1 MLVRWFCLFLLAAV
15 SAPALAATAWVDD
28 EIYVPVRS
36 GAGSG
41 YRIVHRGLKSG
52 TQVEFLGEEG
62 DWAHIRYQGT
72 EGYIGKQYISRSP
85 TAGFRL
91 QRISQQNEQL
101 ESKVSGLQEQLDQ
114 AQRERN
120 SLRGENEEL
129 QGSLSSRSQELDK
142 LRDVA
147 ADPIRLDQANRRLN
161 EELSMLR
168 SDLDQLKAENTMLRS
183 DNTSRKWITGVGIL
197 LLGAIAGL
205 LLKSKSG
212 RRRST
217 WAN

>member
-1 MLVRWFCLFLLAAV
+1 MLVRWLCLLLLAV
-15 SAPALAATAWVDD
+15 LSVPATAATAWVDD

-52 TQVEFLGEEG
+52 TQVELLGEEG
-62 DWAHIRYQGT
+62 DWAHIRYGDVD
-72 EGYIGKQYISRSP
+72 GYIGKQYISRSP
-85 TAGFRL
+85 VAAIRL
-91 QRISQQNEQL
+91 RDATQKAEKLEQQ
-101 ESKVSGLQEQLDQ
+101 VAALQEQLNQ
-114 AQRERN
+114 AQSERDRL
-120 SLRGENEEL
+120 SGENQEL
-129 QGSLSSRSQELDK
+129 QGSLTSRGQELDK

-147 ADPIRLDQANRRLN
+147 ADPLRLDQANRRLN

-168 SDLDQLKAENTMLRS
+168 SDLDQLKDENTMLRN

-197 LLGAIAGL
+197 ILGAVAGL

-212 RRRST
+212 RRRGG

>member
-1 MLVRWFCLFLLAAV
+1 MLVRWFCLFLLAAL

-85 TAGFRL
+85 TAGIRL

-101 ESKVSGLQEQLDQ
+101 ESKVSELQEQLDQ
-114 AQRERN
+114 AQRERD

-129 QGSLSSRSQELDK
+129 QGSLSSRGQELDK

>member
-1 MLVRWFCLFLLAAV
+1 MLVRWLCLLLLAV
-15 SAPALAATAWVDD
+15 LSVPATAATAWVDD

-52 TQVEFLGEEG
+52 TQVELLGEEG
-62 DWAHIRYQGT
+62 DWVHIRHGDVD
-72 EGYIGKQYISRSP
+72 GYIGKQYISRTP
-85 TAGFRL
+85 VAAIRL
-91 QRISQQNEQL
+91 RDATQKAEKLEQQ
-101 ESKVSGLQEQLDQ
+101 VGTLQEQLNQ
-114 AQRERN
+114 AQSERDRL
-120 SLRGENEEL
+120 SGENQEL
-129 QGSLSSRSQELDK
+129 QGSLTSRGQELDK

-147 ADPIRLDQANRRLN
+147 ADPLRLDQANRRLN

-168 SDLDQLKAENTMLRS
+168 SDLDQLKAENTMLRN

-197 LLGAIAGL
+197 ILGAVAGL

-212 RRRST
+212 RRRGG

>member
-1 MLVRWFCLFLLAAV
+1 MLVRWLCLLLLAV
-15 SAPALAATAWVDD
+15 LSVPATAATAWVDD

-52 TQVEFLGEEG
+52 TQVELLGEEG
-62 DWAHIRYQGT
+62 DWAHIRYGDVD
-72 EGYIGKQYISRSP
+72 GYIGKQYISRSP
-85 TAGFRL
+85 VAAIRL
-91 QRISQQNEQL
+91 RDATQKAEKLEQQ
-101 ESKVSGLQEQLDQ
+101 VVALQEQLNQ
-114 AQRERN
+114 AQSERDRL
-120 SLRGENEEL
+120 SGENQEL
-129 QGSLSSRSQELDK
+129 QGSLTSRGQELDK

-147 ADPIRLDQANRRLN
+147 ADPLRLDQANRRLN

-168 SDLDQLKAENTMLRS
+168 SDLDQLKAENTMLRN

-197 LLGAIAGL
+197 ILGAVAGL

-212 RRRST
+212 RRRGG

>member
-1 MLVRWFCLFLLAAV
+1 MLVRWLCLLLLAV
-15 SAPALAATAWVDD
+15 LSVPATAATAWVDD

-52 TQVEFLGEEG
+52 TQVELLGEEG
-62 DWAHIRYQGT
+62 DWAHIRYGDVD
-72 EGYIGKQYISRSP
+72 GYIGKQYISRSP
-85 TAGFRL
+85 VAAIRL
-91 QRISQQNEQL
+91 RDATQKAEKLEQQ
-101 ESKVSGLQEQLDQ
+101 VAALQEQLNQ
-114 AQRERN
+114 AQSERDRL
-120 SLRGENEEL
+120 SGENQEL
-129 QGSLSSRSQELDK
+129 QGSLTSRSQELDK

-147 ADPIRLDQANRRLN
+147 ADPLRLDQANRRLN

-168 SDLDQLKAENTMLRS
+168 SDLDQLKAENTMLRN

-197 LLGAIAGL
+197 ILGAVAGL

-212 RRRST
+212 RRRGG